1 VVQRSPIFLEHV
13 FLEKGL
19 IMKLTL
25 ATLVAFTF
33 VTTLSLAAVSGSVNF
48 SGTAPKAEAIKM
60 SADPACAKAN
70 AKPVMKEDVVVNA
83 NKTLANVFVYVKE
96 GVKKES
102 VPAAPTTPVKLDQ
115 SGCRYAPHVIALR
128 VGQPLQIV
136 NSDSVMHNVHSMS
149 KQSNSFNMGMATKGQ
164 SIEKKLTKPEV
175 MMKVKCDVHGW
186 MTSYISVM
194 EHPYFAFSDDK
205 GGFSIDGLPDGDY
218 TFEAVHE
225 KLGAKTAKAKVA
237 GGVAKV
243 DFAF

>member
-1 VVQRSPIFLEHV
+1 MKRS
-13 FLEKGL
+13 
-19 IMKLTL
+19 L
-25 ATLVAFTF
+25 ATVVALSF
-33 VTTLSLAAVSGSVNF
+33 VSSLSLAAVTGSVNF
-48 SGTAPKAEAIKM
+48 SGTAPKTEAIKM

-70 AKPVMKEDVVVNA
+70 TKPVMKEDVVVNA

-102 VPAAPTTPVKLDQ
+102 VPPAPTTPVKFDQ
-115 SGCRYAPHVIALR
+115 SGCRYTPHVMAVR
-128 VGQPLQIV
+128 VGQPLQII
-136 NSDSVMHNVHSMS
+136 NSDAVMHNVHSMS

-164 SIEKKLTKPEV
+164 VIEKKLTKPEV

-186 MTSYISVM
+186 MNGYISVM

-205 GGFSIDGLPDGDY
+205 GAFTIDGLPDGEY

-225 KLGAKTAKAKVA
+225 KLGAKTAKGKVA

>member
-1 VVQRSPIFLEHV
+1 MNRNFAL
-13 FLEKGL
+13 F
-19 IMKLTL
+19 
-25 ATLVAFTF
+25 VAATF
-33 VTTLSLAAVSGSVNF
+33 VGSISMAAVTGAVNF
-48 SGTAPKAEAIKM
+48 GGAAPKAEAIKM

-70 AKPVMKEDVVVNA
+70 PTPVMKEDVVVNA

-115 SGCRYAPHVIALR
+115 SGCRYAPHVVALR

-136 NSDSVMHNVHSMS
+136 NSDAVMHNVHSMS

-194 EHPYFAFSDDK
+194 EHPYFAFTNNQ
-205 GGFSIDGLPDGDY
+205 GAFTIDGLPDGEY